1 MCHLLLSTCLIIVI
15 FLQLRVRSD
24 VNIKDIMFIDTPGM
38 IDSPDILGGNI
49 DKAYDRG
56 YNFEKVVKWYAARA
70 DVILLFFDP
79 DKPGTTGETLSVLT
93 NALSGMDHKLHII
106 LNKVDQLEKIHDF
119 ARVYG
124 SLCWNLSKVIRRKD
138 LPPIYPMYLPPKY
151 LGDGT
156 LPKHSSS
163 DALHPNA
170 APRPFFASALDDVKD
185 QIVKEILA
193 APQKRMDNEIQR
205 LSDSMTNLLMHC
217 KIFNAMCL
225 RYREL
230 AGSFNGECFMS
241 LLLCCGIT
249 SGTIAFELP
258 RETTVAAGVASAA
271 TLGCMQY
278 YRWRKLIQ
286 ARRDIIQDRSVSDQ
300 IFKSVY
306 ALELLTG
313 DDSVQALWPKVY
325 DHMKIRVSPE
335 DLSNA
340 TLVTDLELESINAIL
355 KNNVNRMRSLF
366 SPQFTISR
374 EEQVDLDR
382 FVG

>member
-1 MCHLLLSTCLIIVI
+1 VEP
-15 FLQLRVRSD
+15 QLRVRSD
-24 VNIKDIMFIDTPGM
+24 VNIKDIMFVDTPGM
-38 IDSPDILGGNI
+38 IDSPDILGTNL
-49 DKAYDRG
+49 DKTYDRG

-79 DKPGTTGETLSVLT
+79 DKPGTTGETLSILT
-93 NALSGMDHKLHII
+93 SALAGMDSKLHII
-106 LNKVDQLEKIHDF
+106 LNKVDQLDKIHDF

-151 LGDGT
+151 RGDGT
-156 LPKHSSS
+156 SLKQNPS
-163 DALHPNA
+163 DIAYSNGA
-170 APRPFFASALDDVKD
+170 SRPSFASALDDVKD

-193 APQKRMDNEIQR
+193 APQKRIDNEIQR
-205 LSDSMTNLLMHC
+205 LSESMTTLLMHC
-217 KIFNAMCL
+217 KIFNAMCS

-230 AGSFNGECFMS
+230 AGAFNGECFMS

-249 SGTIAFELP
+249 SGTVAFELP

-271 TLGCMQY
+271 TLGCIQY
-278 YRWRKLIQ
+278 YRWRKLVR
-286 ARRDIIQDRSVSDQ
+286 ARKAIIQDRAVADQ
-300 IFKSVY
+300 IFQSVY

-313 DDSVQALWPKVY
+313 DESVQALWSKVY

-335 DLSNA
+335 DLSNSA
-340 TLVTDLELESINAIL
+340 LVTDLELESINAIL
-355 KNNVNRMRSLF
+355 KNNVNRMRSLL
-366 SPQFTISR
+366 SPQLTVSK
-374 EEQVDLDR
+374 EENNLER